1 MAKELTHESWKIA
14 NIIYCDLLYGPLARD
29 YLKER
34 LETGSCKVG
43 GFDFQEDVYCWVIWK
58 PTDIRKYPE
67 YNGEPLHKIL
77 PSTTAHLTRE
87 QMETILD
94 AQPWCYI

>member
-34 LETGSCKVG
+34 IQTGQCEVD
-43 GFDFQEDVYCWVIWK
+43 GFKFENDAWCWIVWK
-58 PTDIRKYPE
+58 PTDISRNPE
-67 YNGEPLHKIL
+67 YKGEPLAKVVPNIA
-77 PSTTAHLTRE
+77 PLTRE
-87 QMETILD
+87 QIETILD
-94 AQPWCYI
+94 AQPWSYL

>member
-43 GFDFQEDVYCWVIWK
+43 GFDFQEDVYCWAIINKMQSLSKLVGK
-58 PTDIRKYPE
+58 
-67 YNGEPLHKIL
+67 HKKIKIF
-77 PSTTAHLTRE
+77 ANN
-87 QMETILD
+87 
-94 AQPWCYI
+94 

>member
-14 NIIYCDLLYGPLARD
+14 NIIYCDLLYGPLASD

-34 LETGSCKVG
+34 MEKGRCKVD
-43 GFDFQEDVYCWVIWK
+43 GFEFKNDVWCWVILK
-58 PTDIRKYPE
+58 PTDIRRNPE
-67 YNGEPLHKIL
+67 YKAELLAKVVPNIAP
-77 PSTTAHLTRE
+77 LTRE
-87 QMETILD
+87 QIETILD